1 MNQFQK
7 KKKLYD
13 QDLSMYIR
21 SQSTN
26 IASDII
32 LKFTSDIA
40 AGMNMVNEFGIV
52 HRDLKTLI
60 ILLFFYSFLLFF
72 ETKFQFHQKKTIN

>member
-1 MNQFQK
+1 
-7 KKKLYD
+7 
-13 QDLSMYIR
+13 MYIR

-32 LKFTSDIA
+32 LKFTTDIA

-60 ILLFFYSFLLFF
+60 FLFSFFFFLFFSFFLFF
-72 ETKFQFHQKKTIN
+72 ETKFQFLSKNNQLIQIKYIIGKR